1 MNADGW
7 ATMNGRL
14 MRLSKSGD
22 EAGLCG
28 RIPQAEIKRKCDE
41 FFKSRGM
48 ERVSTFSF
56 GSVRRRK
63 AQYVN
68 QEDDDELENL

>member
-22 EAGLCG
+22 EGG
-28 RIPQAEIKRKCDE
+28 FSGKMNQAEIKRKCDA
-41 FFKSRGM
+41 FFASRGM
-48 ERVSTFSF
+48 ERISTLSF

-63 AQYVN
+63 AQYI
-68 QEDDDELENL
+68 EEDDELENL

>member
-7 ATMNGRL
+7 ATMNGKL
-14 MRLSKSGD
+14 MRLSASGD
-22 EAGLCG
+22 EGGHPG
-28 RIPQAEIKRKCDE
+28 RISQAEIKRRCDE
-41 FFKSRGM
+41 FFRIRGM

-63 AQYVN
+63 AHHL
-68 QEDDDELENL
+68 EEEDDELENL

>member
-1 MNADGW
+1 
-7 ATMNGRL
+7 
-14 MRLSKSGD
+14 
-22 EAGLCG
+22 
-28 RIPQAEIKRKCDE
+28 
-41 FFKSRGM
+41 M

-68 QEDDDELENL
+68 QEDDEHENF

>member
-22 EAGLCG
+22 EGGLSG
-28 RIPQAEIKRKCDE
+28 KMNQAEIKRKCDA
-41 FFKSRGM
+41 FFASRGM
-48 ERVSTFSF
+48 ERISTLSF

-68 QEDDDELENL
+68 EEEDDELENL